1 MPKWTT
7 KKIRD
12 LKGKE
17 RITCLTAADC
27 TTASM
32 LDAAGIQIILV
43 GDSLAMTALGYDST
57 LPVTVAEMLHH
68 TAAVARGV
76 TEGLVVADMPFMSYQ
91 VSIEQALDNAGR
103 FIKDSHAD
111 AVKIEGGLL
120 RADTV
125 RALVQNGIP
134 VLGHIGL
141 TPQNIKEMGGY
152 RVQGRASKEA
162 DALIQDARALEEAG
176 AFAIV
181 LECIPAALGKTIT
194 ESLQIPTIGIGAGK
208 SCDGQVLVTS
218 DLLGIQ
224 STVQPKFVKRYA
236 EVGEAMSQAF
246 TQYIKE
252 VKDGAFPADEHEY

>member
-1 MPKWTT
+1 
-7 KKIRD
+7 
-12 LKGKE
+12 
-17 RITCLTAADC
+17 
-27 TTASM
+27 
-32 LDAAGIQIILV
+32 
-43 GDSLAMTALGYDST
+43 
-57 LPVTVAEMLHH
+57 
-68 TAAVARGV
+68 
-76 TEGLVVADMPFMSYQ
+76 
-91 VSIEQALDNAGR
+91 
-103 FIKDSHAD
+103 SHAD